1 MTRLVVIQSIQLYSS
16 PNTKIILVLIYCCF
30 QILFRYD
37 TVPRYEKQMVD
48 TLKINRH
55 VPIMVS
61 ANGVTKSEL

>member
-1 MTRLVVIQSIQLYSS
+1 MARLVVIQSIQLYSS

-37 TVPRYEKQMVD
+37 KQMVV
-48 TLKINRH
+48 TLEINRH

-61 ANGVTKSEL
+61 ANGVTRSELCT